1 MINTPF
7 QLRRCPRNALRLT
20 FALVAMLVAGLFATP
35 NSALAAE
42 LEIDYAIHDGVA
54 PPIFYRC
61 DAFVSQW
68 FGSGCF
74 EADGDW
80 LRVSDDAI
88 DGQRVAVY
96 WSLYRTYPYR
106 RGLCINKLG
115 AIATSTDAGAWCNK
129 NFPENVP
136 IEIYVGRC
144 NKTASNPCTLLDN
157 YSGWAGPRQTTT

>member
-1 MINTPF
+1 MMNIRPAGFWRTMT
-7 QLRRCPRNALRLT
+7 RRRLM
-20 FALVAMLVAGLFATP
+20 AVLVALLAAASFAPT
-35 NSALAAE
+35 SASAAE
-42 LEIDYAIHDGVA
+42 LEIDYAINDGIS
-54 PPIFYRC
+54 PPFAYVC
-61 DAFVSQW
+61 NAFVSQW
-68 FGSGCF
+68 YGSGCF

-115 AIATSTDAGAWCNK
+115 VIATSTDAGAWCNK
-129 NFPENVP
+129 NFPEDVP

-144 NKTASNPCTLLDN
+144 NKTASNPCTSWNN
-157 YSGWAGPRQTTT
+157 YTNWTGPDRATT